1 MKEGDLVPNIT
12 LRSVDFD
19 GMQNFN
25 LVEHFQNKKVLVI
38 CVPGAFTSTC
48 HSQHLPPYIKNC
60 EDLMN
65 EKGIDMI
72 CCITTN
78 DPFVLDLWRHEL
90 GQSKIKF
97 LSDGNQEFLQTSKL
111 IRIHEKSFMGSR
123 LIRSVIMI
131 DNLKV
136 TKLIIDEPGQ
146 LDKTSY
152 ESIIKT
158 I

>member
-1 MKEGDLVPNIT
+1 MNEGDLIPNIT

-25 LVEHFQNKKVLVI
+25 LVEHFQNKKVLII

-48 HSQHLPPYIKNC
+48 HNQHLPPYIQNC
-60 EDLMN
+60 EILIT
-65 EKGIDMI
+65 EKNIDMV

-78 DPFVLDLWRHEL
+78 DPFVLDLWRQEL

-97 LSDGNQEFLQTSKL
+97 LSDGNEEFLNITNLK
-111 IRIHEKSFMGSR
+111 RNHEKSFMGNR
-123 LIRSVIMI
+123 LIRSVIHI
-131 DNLKV
+131 ENLKV
-136 TKLIIDEPGQ
+136 TKLILDDPGK

-152 ESIIKT
+152 ESIAKI

>member
-1 MKEGDLVPNIT
+1 MNEGDLIPNIT
-12 LRSVDFD
+12 LRSVDSD
-19 GMQNFN
+19 GIQNFN

-48 HSQHLPPYIKNC
+48 HNQHLPPYVQNC
-60 EDLMN
+60 EILMN
-65 EKGIDMI
+65 EKGIDLI

-78 DPFVLDLWRHEL
+78 DPFVLDLWRQEL

-97 LSDGNQEFLQTSKL
+97 LSDGNQEFLQKSDL
-111 IRIHEKSFMGSR
+111 IRNHEKSFMGNR
-123 LIRSVIMI
+123 LIRSIIMI

-136 TKLIIDEPGQ
+136 IKLIMDDPGQ

-152 ESIIKT
+152 ESIVKT

>member
-1 MKEGDLVPNIT
+1 MKEGDLIPNIT
-12 LRSVDFD
+12 LRSVDSD

-25 LVEHFQNKKVLVI
+25 LVDHFQNKKVLAI

-48 HSQHLPPYIKNC
+48 HNQHLPPYIKNSQT
-60 EDLMN
+60 LMN
-65 EKGIDMI
+65 EKRIDMI

-90 GQSKIKF
+90 GQSRIKF
-97 LSDGNQEFLQTSKL
+97 LSDGNQEFLKKSNL
-111 IRIHEKSFMGSR
+111 IRNYEKNFMGSR

-136 TKLIIDEPGQ
+136 NKLILDDPGR

>member
-1 MKEGDLVPNIT
+1 MKEGDLIPNIT

-25 LVEHFQNKKVLVI
+25 LVEHFQNKKVLII

-48 HSQHLPPYIKNC
+48 HNQHLPPYIQNC
-60 EDLMN
+60 EILMT
-65 EKGIDMI
+65 EKKIDMV

-78 DPFVLDLWRHEL
+78 DPFVLDLWKQKL

-97 LSDGNQEFLQTSKL
+97 LSDGNEEFLNKTNL
-111 IRIHEKSFMGSR
+111 IRNHEKSFMGNR
-123 LIRSVIMI
+123 LMRSVILVE
-131 DNLKV
+131 NLEV
-136 TKLIIDEPGQ
+136 TKLILDDPGK

-152 ESIIKT
+152 ENIAKII
-158 I
+158 

>member
-1 MKEGDLVPNIT
+1 MKEGDLIPNIT

-19 GMQNFN
+19 GVQNFN
-25 LVEHFQNKKVLVI
+25 LVEHFHNKKVFVI

-48 HSQHLPPYIKNC
+48 HNQHLPPYVENC
-60 EDLMN
+60 EVLMN
-65 EKGIDMI
+65 KKGIDMI
-72 CCITTN
+72 CCIATN

-90 GQSKIKF
+90 GHSKIKF
-97 LSDGNQEFLQTSKL
+97 LSDGNQEFLQKSKL
-111 IRIHEKSFMGSR
+111 IRNHEKSFMGSR

-136 TKLIIDEPGQ
+136 TKLILDDQGQ

>member
-1 MKEGDLVPNIT
+1 MKEGDLIPNIT
-12 LRSVDFD
+12 LRSVDSD

-25 LVEHFQNKKVLVI
+25 LVENFRNIKVLTI
-38 CVPGAFTSTC
+38 CVPGAFTLTC
-48 HSQHLPPYIKNC
+48 HKQHLPPYIENC
-60 EDLMN
+60 EALMN
-65 EKGIDMI
+65 EKGINMI

-97 LSDGNQEFLQTSKL
+97 LSDGNQEFLQKSNL
-111 IRIHEKSFMGSR
+111 IRNHEKSFMGSR

-131 DNLKV
+131 DNLKI
-136 TKLIIDEPGQ
+136 TKIILDDPGQ